1 MSPSDEV
8 RGRTNDPTCAGHVS
22 VSARGGFDPPL
33 DSTDALRTVVEDP
46 VSDARPQDTNDDLCL
61 RGRKALDRLHYSQFV
76 TNLTGPSDLRLE
88 PVKVMHDP
96 LNHLRTTIFTG
107 PPKSEPSQAI
117 EGARRSC
124 SRTSVLAAGVWASSA
139 SNSTSGSGSTK
150 GAVEVAEHE
159 RVKYSTQA
167 RAGANGWS
175 NLMIYFSC

>member
-1 MSPSDEV
+1 MRRKTLRGLRAQAKRRHRIARRERPMSPSDEV

-33 DSTDALRTVVEDP
+33 DSTDALRSVVEDP

-61 RGRKALDRLHYSQFV
+61 RGRKALDRLPYSQFV

-117 EGARRSC
+117 EGARPVVFAHVRTRRWRLGKQRFQLHVRVGLHQGC
-124 SRTSVLAAGVWASSA
+124 SRG
-139 SNSTSGSGSTK
+139 G
-150 GAVEVAEHE
+150 
-159 RVKYSTQA
+159 
-167 RAGANGWS
+167 RA
-175 NLMIYFSC
+175 